1 MLSSVTGRRTLA
13 MGILLVDWSRTGP
26 VYSVNGARI
35 WRAGVGGAATEA
47 HHHPLVAGRGRT
59 ASTLPWL
66 TSGCRMP
73 EHRGPPL
80 QRRLSCGWR
89 GMAHSLSFHRLVGGR
104 DLAVRAADCGVR

>member
-1 MLSSVTGRRTLA
+1 MDAAPAEDEQGGVDAIDPAIVRRPWHGNGASRVSWRTLMLSSVTGWRTLA

-66 TSGCRMP
+66 TSGCR
-73 EHRGPPL
+73 
-80 QRRLSCGWR
+80 
-89 GMAHSLSFHRLVGGR
+89 
-104 DLAVRAADCGVR
+104 

>member
-1 MLSSVTGRRTLA
+1 MLSSVTGWRTLA
-13 MGILLVDWSRTGP
+13 MGILLVDWSQTGP

-89 GMAHSLSFHRLVGGR
+89 GMAHSLPQRVPAGCR
-104 DLAVRAADCGVR
+104 DLGCPAAGYG